1 MARIGDLWLLVI
13 VTGWHLYELPG
24 QMVVAQKEALELAAD
39 ALYTRQPHYTTS
51 TISPTSLAIVL
62 SAALRQ

>member
-1 MARIGDLWLLVI
+1 MI

-51 TISPTSLAIVL
+51 TTSPTSLAIVL
-62 SAALRQ
+62 LAALRQ